1 MCVVLPQ
8 KATAQVSVDSL
19 IAKAGYY
26 YNHDQLDSS
35 EYYYNLVYQDKNIDN
50 QLQGLAGKIKI
61 CIFNNDFLKAD
72 SLIALGDQRIAGLPY
87 SKAIGKYETMKAEYF
102 KKASRFPEALAL
114 HKQTIAKTD
123 LLEDAKL
130 LKADAL
136 LYTALTYERMSMY
149 DSSLQYAQLAYD
161 LFLNESDT
169 TEVRF
174 GTILNSI
181 AVCYY
186 RANHFDKARQLYL
199 KAKNIAESK
208 LGPVSS
214 DLSYTLGNLAALES
228 DLQNY
233 PQAIKYNEQA
243 LKINRALKHEDGIAS
258 NYYSLGVNHYY
269 LGDYGR
275 AKDYMEACIEIRE
288 RILHPLHARLIWPY
302 QVLGIALQQSGDYD
316 QNIYFNEKSRKIL
329 IANFG
334 PESIEE
340 GLLNEN
346 MATAYLN
353 ADQPDSALV
362 YIQKASDIL
371 LKTLAEDDYS
381 LGIHYFSLANI
392 HYMTS
397 NYKKAKSFIK
407 ESCKVYER
415 IGASTNSDYAQNLA
429 LEALIDVYLNDY
441 NSAEQ
446 LFTRSL
452 AIIQK
457 DDEFEYSANAF
468 WIIGSY
474 AGYLFDKY
482 QRTGDTRTLEAY
494 KRYASIYLEHTNKFR
509 RQFNDPYTKSALM
522 RNSVRIYNDQIGH
535 YYQLYS
541 ETRDPQ
547 FLESAYSFS
556 ENGRAALLTDM
567 LDNRI
572 EHFTGVPDSL
582 IAEERRLQEEIT
594 SLNQQYLEYP
604 DSIPIKKALFE
615 AKEALYQHT
624 EKIKTTNAEYYH
636 TKFISGAVP
645 LENVKTGLAKDENII
660 EYMRDDTAYYAILIN
675 QDITDLFYLGNKALI
690 DSSVMK
696 WRQAISEQDIR
707 KTNQTTSALYY
718 FLWHPLH
725 KGLNGDRI
733 TIIPNGSL
741 FYLNFETLSPT
752 GKPKDYLI
760 HQYNISYGLSVRV
773 LLMAREKEKNSK
785 TGLAIAIAPGFEDD
799 IKNRYKTALDSLE
812 FVDDDFLH
820 TVRQPWSVKLANKL
834 KRAYRNN
841 AFTGMAAT
849 ESNIKS
855 NLHKGN
861 VLYFGTHAITNPK
874 DPLRSRLV
882 LAKEIGEQNEDGYLH
897 AYEMYGLSLN
907 ADLAVLNACESGIGQ
922 LQDGEGMI
930 SLAYSLNF
938 AGCPSTIMSLWK
950 VDEKT
955 NTRITDLFF
964 ENLAAG
970 QTKSEALRNAKLTFL
985 STADETYQHPYFWSG
1000 MVLMGND
1007 GDVRFKKKTPIALI
1021 LMGLGI
1027 LFLAAMTWQVLRK
1040 KGRT

>member
-1 MCVVLPQ
+1 MCFVVPRNAVAQL
-8 KATAQVSVDSL
+8 TADSL
-19 IAKAGYY
+19 IAIAGDF
-26 YNHDQLDSS
+26 YNHDQLDSA
-35 EYYYNLVYQDKNIDN
+35 EYYYNLVYEDSNLEN
-50 QLQGLAGKIKI
+50 QIQGLAGKIKVR
-61 CIFNNDFLKAD
+61 IFKNEFAEAD

-87 SKAIGKYETMKAEYF
+87 SKAICKYDIMKAEYF

-130 LKADAL
+130 LKGDAL
-136 LYTALTYERMSMY
+136 LYTALTYERMSRY
-149 DSSLQYAQLAYD
+149 DSSLHYAQQAYT
-161 LFLNESDT
+161 LFLEESDT

-186 RANHFDKARQLYL
+186 RANQFDKARQLYL

-233 PQAIKYNEQA
+233 AQAIKYNEQA

-269 LGDYGR
+269 IGDYGR
-275 AKDYMEACIEIRE
+275 AKDYMEACIDIRE

-302 QVLGIALQQSGDYD
+302 QVLGIALQKSGDYD

-346 MATAYLN
+346 MATAYLS
-353 ADQPDSALV
+353 ADEPDSALV

-381 LGIHYFSLANI
+381 LGIHYFTLANI

-397 NYKKAKSFIK
+397 QYERAKSFIQ
-407 ESCKVYER
+407 ESSKVYER

-429 LEALIDVYLNDY
+429 LEALIDVYLHDY
-441 NSAEQ
+441 DSADQ
-446 LFTRSL
+446 LFKRSL

-474 AGYLFDKY
+474 AGYLFDTY
-482 QRTGDTRTLEAY
+482 QRTGDKKTLEAY

-522 RNSVRIYNDQIGH
+522 RNSVGVYNEQVGINF
-535 YYQLYS
+535 QLYS
-541 ETRDPQ
+541 DTRDPQ
-547 FLESAYSFS
+547 YLESAYSFS

-582 IAEERRLQEEIT
+582 IAEERRLQKEIT
-594 SLNQQYLEYP
+594 TLNQEYLEYP
-604 DSIPIKKALFE
+604 DSISVKKALFD

-624 EKIKTTNAEYYH
+624 EKIKSTNAEYYN
-636 TKFISGAVP
+636 TKFNIEPLP
-645 LENVKTGLAKDENII
+645 LEKVKKGLSNEENII

-675 QDITDLFYLGNKALI
+675 HEVTDLFYLGNKSAI
-690 DSSVMK
+690 DSNVMQ

-707 KTNQTTSALYY
+707 TTNQTASALYQY
-718 FLWHPLH
+718 LWMPLQ
-725 KGLNGDRI
+725 KGISGNRV

-741 FYLNFETLSPT
+741 FYLNFETLSST
-752 GKPKDYLI
+752 GVPKDYLI
-760 HQYNISYGLSVRV
+760 YQYNISYGLSVRV
-773 LLMAREKEKNSK
+773 LLMAREKEKNTDS
-785 TGLAIAIAPGFEDD
+785 GLAIAIAPGFEDD
-799 IKNRYKTALDSLE
+799 IKNQYKTALDSLE

-834 KRAYRNN
+834 KNAYRNN
-841 AFTGMAAT
+841 AFTGTAAT

-882 LAKEIGEQNEDGYLH
+882 LAKEIGDQNEDGYLH

-907 ADLAVLNACESGIGQ
+907 ADLAVLNACESGIGK

-970 QTKSEALRNAKLTFL
+970 QSKSEALRNAKLSFL
-985 STADETYQHPYFWSG
+985 SDADQTNQHPYFWSG

-1007 GDVRFKKKTPIALI
+1007 GEVRFRKKTPVALI
-1021 LMGLGI
+1021 LTGLGI
-1027 LFLAAMTWQVLRK
+1027 LLLAAMAWQTFRRK
-1040 KGRT
+1040 GES